1 LIDSLP
7 APRLL
12 AANNETPWKESYAAS
27 LDFALNTHRDLV
39 DGVFPMCTHL
49 NCGTND
55 GVVAQP
61 PATWLKTPAQEG
73 GVSKTP
79 LAF

>member
-1 LIDSLP
+1 
-7 APRLL
+7 
-12 AANNETPWKESYAAS
+12 
-27 LDFALNTHRDLV
+27 
-39 DGVFPMCTHL
+39 MCTHL

-79 LAF
+79 LALLKYNTSQWIVAHP